1 MPETSTPKI
10 YAAMSAVMGDIGA
23 VGKTGKNVQQNYAF
37 RGIDD
42 VMTAAHDALVKN
54 GVFYL
59 PKVLQRIPET
69 RETQRGGAMNVMHL
83 EIEYAFYASD
93 GSRVEAVVWGEA
105 SDSAD
110 KATNKAMSAALKYA
124 LVQAFSIGTQ
134 DMADGD
140 KDAVEAGPRRGQSA
154 SEAFD
159 NATPAAPRNG
169 NANGNA
175 TRPPARTDAQPPAK
189 RRAAAKAPADAQTD
203 IDWMGHLVDDLIPAA
218 TIRGELL
225 GFWDNVHEHV
235 ADGKCTDDHAKE
247 ILAMV
252 TSRAEELGFE
262 KAPA

>member
-1 MPETSTPKI
+1 MDETSGTPNLNKALAAFQAEAPKI
-10 YAAMSAVMGDIGA
+10 TKDEVGVIPGKDGKQGYKYRYAD
-23 VGKTGKNVQQNYAF
+23 
-37 RGIDD
+37 
-42 VMTAAHDALVKN
+42 L
-54 GVFYL
+54 
-59 PKVLQRIPET
+59 
-69 RETQRGGAMNVMHL
+69 
-83 EIEYAFYASD
+83 AS
-93 GSRVEAVVWGEA
+93 V
-105 SDSAD
+105 
-110 KATNKAMSAALKYA
+110 SAAA
-124 LVQAFSIGTQ
+124 LPLLGKQGLAFFAKPVIVGTQ
-134 DMADGD
+134 FGMVCKLKHSSGEEEEGFYPLPSQATPQQIGSVITYARRYSLLMMTGLAPDDD
-140 KDAVEAGPRRGQSA
+140 DDDAAAGNATQQFAPQSA
-154 SEAFD
+154 SAAFD
-159 NATPAAPRNG
+159 NATPVPPRNG

-175 TRPPARTDAQPPAK
+175 TRPPARTDAPPPAK